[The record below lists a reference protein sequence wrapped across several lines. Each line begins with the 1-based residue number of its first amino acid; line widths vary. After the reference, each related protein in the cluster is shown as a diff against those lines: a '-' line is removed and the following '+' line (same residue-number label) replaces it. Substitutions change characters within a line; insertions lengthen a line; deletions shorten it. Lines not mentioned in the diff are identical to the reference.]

1 MFPSD
6 HSAEA
11 LFDRLE
17 RDWIQCALLAARPDL
32 EDAMVLE
39 EDRPLIRIPAPRR
52 GSILVAKIDD
62 GAMAQWIVG
71 IPDRPDPSIHEPDSR
86 EELVRIV
93 LDALSGPGAREQHAP
108 GGTDDT

>member
-11 LFDRLE
+11 FFDRLE
-17 RDWIQCALLAARPDL
+17 RDWIRCALVAARPDL

-39 EDRPLIRIPAPRR
+39 GERPMIRIPSPHR
-52 GSILVAKIDD
+52 GAILVAKTDD
-62 GAMAQWIVG
+62 GPTAQWIVG
-71 IPDRPDPSIHEPDSR
+71 VPGRPDPSIHEPGSG

-93 LDALSGPGAREQHAP
+93 LAALEGPGPHQQHAP
-108 GGTDDT
+108 YTEGM